1 MFFLMFFFFVLPKKR
16 TKTANKRVQR
26 MLAFFTEREQ
36 FIQKK
41 GAFALRK
48 RMLKIAIR
56 GLRRLT
62 LHAARASNNAAS

>member
-1 MFFLMFFFFVLPKKR
+1 MLFVLRDAKIR
-16 TKTANKRVQR
+16 
-26 MLAFFTEREQ
+26 FFYVLFLCCAKEKN
-36 FIQKK
+36 QKK

-56 GLRRLT
+56 GLRRLN